1 MPPIPYTQPGYLYNP
16 VAATSI
22 GAAGA
27 TGADG
32 PTGPHGPTGANG
44 ATGATGATGAGAT
57 GATGTPGA
65 TGPGGG
71 ATGATGATGPSSVT
85 STTATAGTLAL
96 STSPQAVVTSPSVTN
111 GGGTKV
117 LVHFSCQV
125 ELTGE
130 VSSIGV
136 GDVLITFVMKDG
148 STTVDTFV
156 QALITNGN
164 TNPSEIVSWHGEVTT
179 TSTRTFSVTATAG
192 NTVGTPSIA
201 TSRITTEVLPG

>member
-16 VAATSI
+16 VAATSLGSA

-27 TGADG
+27 TGAHGATG
-32 PTGPHGPTGANG
+32 PTGPAGATG
-44 ATGATGATGAGAT
+44 TGATGATGVGAT
-57 GATGTPGA
+57 GP

-71 ATGATGATGPSSVT
+71 ATGATGPAGASTVT
-85 STTATAGTLAL
+85 STTTTAGTLPL
-96 STSPQAVVTSPSVTN
+96 STSPQAVVTSPSITN

-136 GDVLITFVMKDG
+136 GDVLITFIMKDG
-148 STTVDTFV
+148 ATTVDTFV

-164 TNPSEIVSWHGEVTT
+164 MNPSEVVSWHSEVTT
-179 TSTRTFSVTATAG
+179 TATRTFSVTATAG
-192 NTVGTPSIA
+192 NTIGTPEIV